1 MILEYPFNGV
11 ITRMETTMFPNGDTE
26 ETQIEIYNGSI
37 DVALSTPEIGTLAQT
52 SNYIVSMPL
61 IATDSGY
68 IIPKKD
74 DRILVNMYGDIF
86 SLSVNNIIVS
96 QLGGITVYASRG
108 TS

>member
-11 ITRMETTMFPNGDTE
+11 ITRTETTMFPNGDIE

-37 DVALSTPEIGTLAQT
+37 DVALSAPEVGTLAQT

-61 IATDSGY
+61 TATGNSY